1 MGFSVPLTVD
11 RPNKDSQYS
20 RHKGSYYEKAGS
32 GSTAKNMAALV
43 LDRKISISKTDRVKR
58 RCFEAS
64 KDFLRKILG
73 GISQIP

>member
-1 MGFSVPLTVD
+1 
-11 RPNKDSQYS
+11 
-20 RHKGSYYEKAGS
+20 
-32 GSTAKNMAALV
+32 MAALV
-43 LDRKISISKTDRVKR
+43 LDRKISIRKTDRVKR